1 MVETALASVQGA
13 DVILFLVEATA
24 RTGDQETMILEAL
37 ARVKT
42 PVLLVIN
49 KIDLVAKESLFATIA
64 AYARLYPFSEIV
76 PICANSGDGVE
87 QLVQLVHSSLPEGPA
102 YFPDDILTDLPERF
116 IVSEIIR
123 EQVFR
128 LTHDDIPYSVAVAV
142 ESFKERD
149 SGVIVIAAAITV
161 EKDSQKGIIIGRS
174 GGMLKKI
181 GSLARLEIERLL
193 GARVFLE
200 LFVRVR
206 KEWSENPQMLKEFGY
221 K

>member
-1 MVETALASVQGA
+1 
-13 DVILFLVEATA
+13 
-24 RTGDQETMILEAL
+24 
-37 ARVKT
+37 
-42 PVLLVIN
+42 
-49 KIDLVAKESLFATIA
+49 
-64 AYARLYPFSEIV
+64 
-76 PICANSGDGVE
+76 
-87 QLVQLVHSSLPEGPA
+87 
-102 YFPDDILTDLPERF
+102 
-116 IVSEIIR
+116 
-123 EQVFR
+123 
-128 LTHDDIPYSVAVAV
+128 
-142 ESFKERD
+142 
-149 SGVIVIAAAITV
+149 V